1 MARSNVTL
9 AAPPARRPGLFSAPR
24 QDVLASLVVF
34 LIAIPL
40 SLGIALASG
49 APIMAGL
56 IAGIVGGLVTGVVA
70 GAPLQVTGP
79 AAGLTA
85 IVFGL
90 VEQFGDWRLVGAAIV
105 LGGLIQMALGAAR
118 IARLCLAVSPAV
130 VHGMLAG
137 IGITIALAQLHVV
150 LGGAP
155 ESHALKNL
163 QELPAQLR
171 DLHAPAA
178 FLGLATIAL
187 LLAWQWVPRPLSAVP
202 ASLVAVMTATGASL
216 LLGLDV
222 ERINLQG
229 GFSAGLQLAA
239 WPSAA
244 HWTAVLIGGVTVAA
258 VASVESLLCAVATDK
273 LHDGP
278 RANLDRELVGQGL
291 ANTISGL
298 LGGLPVTGVIV
309 RSSANINAGAKSQLS
324 AILHSVWILLFVL
337 LLGWGIEMIPLCV
350 LAGLLV
356 HVGMRLVDAHHIRT
370 LMTFRES
377 LIYLITVT
385 GVVVLGLLPGIG
397 VGLALAVVLLLK
409 RLSETNVQVEEDQGR
424 YHVRIGGSMTFVG
437 IPSLTTALERIPA
450 GSHVDVDLT
459 VDFMDHAAF
468 EALHAWRVSHE
479 RLGGTVDIDE
489 LHEHWYAN
497 AAKGTPHFDKSRLD
511 GLLGALRRRARKE
524 TSMAA
529 TATDGTEPLLQGAA
543 AFNATTSRDVRP
555 LLSHLADVGQTPQA
569 LFITC
574 ADSRI
579 VPADLVNADPG
590 DIFVLRNIGNI
601 VPSWT
606 QAPGGDDSVGSAI
619 EFAVDVLKVHSI
631 VVCGHS
637 ECGAMKALLGGHE
650 TLGGSLSR
658 WLSHGTSSLTR
669 HATMGMGKAPVHP
682 SATSPHNDLARTNVI
697 EQLDRLRTY
706 PSVARGLEAGT
717 LRLYGWYFDLKRA
730 KVTVWDQAAERFV
743 DAGAEVQALEPPVR
757 ATA

>member
-1 MARSNVTL
+1 MPNAIP
-9 AAPPARRPGLFSAPR
+9 AAPKAARTGLFAAPR
-24 QDVLASLVVF
+24 QDFLASLVVF

-56 IAGIVGGLVTGVVA
+56 IAGIVGGTVTGLVA

-85 IVFGL
+85 IIFGL
-90 VEQFGDWRLVGAAIV
+90 VEQFGDWKLVAAAV
-105 LGGLIQMALGAAR
+105 VVGGLIQLGLGASR
-118 IARLCLAVSPAV
+118 IARMCLAVSPAV

-155 ESHALKNL
+155 ESKAIKNL
-163 QELPAQLR
+163 IELPAQLME
-171 DLHAPAA
+171 LHAPAA

-187 LLAWQWVPRPLSAVP
+187 LLAWQWVPRPLSTIP
-202 ASLVAVMTATGASL
+202 ASLVAVMTATAASV

-229 GFSAGLQLAA
+229 GFASGLQWAA
-239 WPSAA
+239 WPAGA
-244 HWTAVLIGGVTVAA
+244 WTAVLVGGITIAA

-273 LHDGP
+273 LHTGP

-291 ANTISGL
+291 ANTLSGL

-309 RSSANINAGAKSQLS
+309 RSSANIQAGGQTQLS
-324 AILHSVWILLFVL
+324 AILHSVWILLFVVF
-337 LLGWGIEMIPLCV
+337 LGWGIEMIPLCV

-356 HVGMRLVDAHHIRT
+356 HVGIRLVDAHHIRR
-370 LMTFRES
+370 LVTFGEA
-377 LIYLITVT
+377 LVYFVTVT

-397 VGLALAVVLLLK
+397 VGLALAVVLLLR
-409 RLSETNVQVEEDQGR
+409 RLSRTLVEIEGTGGR

-437 IPSLTTALERIPA
+437 IPSLTAALETVPA
-450 GSHVDVDLT
+450 GSHVDVDLM

-468 EALHAWRVSHE
+468 EALHDWRVSHE
-479 RLGGTVDIDE
+479 RLGGKVDIDE
-489 LHEHWYAN
+489 LHEAWYAD
-497 AAKGTPHFDKSRLD
+497 AARGTPKFAKSRLD
-511 GLLGALRRRARKE
+511 GLIGALRRRARKE
-524 TSMAA
+524 PSMVNKSV
-529 TATDGTEPLLQGAA
+529 TAEMLMQGAA
-543 AFNATTSRDVRP
+543 AFNKTTSREVRP

-590 DIFVLRNIGNI
+590 DLFVLRNIGNI
-601 VPSWT
+601 VPTWSGL
-606 QAPGGDDSVGSAI
+606 AGDDDSVGSAL

-637 ECGAMKALLGGHE
+637 ECGAMKALVGGHE
-650 TLGGSLSR
+650 SLGGSLGR
-658 WLSHGTSSLTR
+658 WLSHGTSSMSR
-669 HATMGMGKAPVHP
+669 HASSPVHP
-682 SATSPHNDLARTNVI
+682 DGTTPHNALARTNVV
-697 EQLDRLRTY
+697 EQLERLKTY
-706 PSVARGLEAGT
+706 PSVQRALSSGN

-730 KVTVWDQAAERFV
+730 KVTVWDPAAGRFV
-743 DAGAEVQALEPPVR
+743 DAGEEIQSLEPSVSVP
-757 ATA
+757 A

>member
-1 MARSNVTL
+1 MPMPIDSPTS
-9 AAPPARRPGLFSAPR
+9 PAVRPGLFSAPR
-24 QDVLASLVVF
+24 QDVLASFVVF

-56 IAGIVGGLVTGVVA
+56 IAGIVGGLVAGLVG

-90 VEQFGDWRLVGAAIV
+90 VEQFGDWRLVAAAV
-105 LGGLIQMALGAAR
+105 VAGGLIQIGLGASR
-118 IARLCLAVSPAV
+118 IARQCLAVSPAV

-155 ESHALKNL
+155 ESHALKNVIA
-163 QELPAQLR
+163 LPAQIL

-202 ASLVAVMTATGASL
+202 ASLVAVITATGASVV
-216 LLGLDV
+216 LGLDV
-222 ERINLQG
+222 ERIDLQG
-229 GFSAGLQLAA
+229 GFGGGLQWAA
-239 WPSAA
+239 WPGAE
-244 HWTAVLIGGVTVAA
+244 HWVAVLVSGVTIAA

-273 LHDGP
+273 LHGGP
-278 RANLDRELVGQGL
+278 RANLDRELIGQGL
-291 ANTISGL
+291 ANTVSGA

-309 RSSANINAGAKSQLS
+309 RSSANIHAGAQTQLS

-337 LLGWGIEMIPLCV
+337 FLGFGIEMIPLCV

-356 HVGMRLVDAHHIRT
+356 HVGIRLVDAHHIRR
-370 LMTFRES
+370 LVTFGEA
-377 LIYLITVT
+377 IVYFVTVA
-385 GVVVLGLLPGIG
+385 GVVALGLLPGIAL
-397 VGLALAVVLLLK
+397 GLALAIVLLLR
-409 RLSETNVQVEEDQGR
+409 RLSHTDVQVEGADGK

-437 IPSLTTALERIPA
+437 IPKLTAALESVPPRT
-450 GSHVDVDLT
+450 HVDVDLMA
-459 VDFMDHAAF
+459 DFMDHAAF
-468 EALHAWRVSHE
+468 EALHDWRLSHE
-479 RLGGTVDIDE
+479 RLGGRVDIDE
-489 LHEHWYAN
+489 LHESWYAN
-497 AAKGTPHFDKSRLD
+497 AAKGTPQFAKSRLD
-511 GLLGALRRRARKE
+511 GLLGALRRRMRKDM
-524 TSMAA
+524 SMST
-529 TATDGTEPLLQGAA
+529 TASGEPLLQGAA
-543 AFNATTSRDVRP
+543 AFNATTSREVKP

-601 VPSWT
+601 VPAWT
-606 QAPGGDDSVGSAI
+606 GLAGSDDSVGSAI

-650 TLGGSLSR
+650 ALGGSLGR
-658 WLSHGTSSLTR
+658 WLSYGTSALTR
-669 HATMGMGKAPVHP
+669 YTQAPVQAQQP
-682 SATSPHNDLARTNVI
+682 STSPHNALGRTNVV
-697 EQLDRLRTY
+697 EQMERLRTY
-706 PSVARGLEAGT
+706 PSVQRALAAGA
-717 LRLYGWYFDLKRA
+717 LRLQGWFFDLKRA
-730 KVTVWDQAAERFV
+730 KVTVWDPATGTFI
-743 DAGAEVQALEPPVR
+743 DAGADVQTLTPPMR
-757 ATA
+757 ESA

>member
-1 MARSNVTL
+1 MTQSTAAL
-9 AAPPARRPGLFSAPR
+9 ASPQATRPGLFSAPR

-56 IAGIVGGLVTGVVA
+56 IAGIVGGLVTGLVA

-90 VEQFGDWRLVGAAIV
+90 VEQYADWRLVCAAVVI
-105 LGGLIQMALGAAR
+105 GGLVQIALGSAR

-137 IGITIALAQLHVV
+137 IGITIALAQLHII

-163 QELPAQLR
+163 LALPAQLGQ
-171 DLHAPAA
+171 LHAPAA
-178 FLGLATIAL
+178 FLGLATIAVL
-187 LLAWQWVPRPLSAVP
+187 LGWQWVPKPLSAVP
-202 ASLVAVMTATGASL
+202 ASLVAVLGATGASVVL
-216 LLGLDV
+216 NLPV
-222 ERINLQG
+222 ERIDLQG
-229 GFSAGLQLAA
+229 GFASGLQWAA
-239 WPSAA
+239 WPSADQ
-244 HWTAVLIGGVTVAA
+244 WMMVLGGGLTIAA

-273 LHDGP
+273 LHGGP
-278 RANLDRELVGQGL
+278 RANLDRELLGQGL
-291 ANTISGL
+291 ANTVSGL

-309 RSSANINAGAKSQLS
+309 RSSANIQAGAQTQLS
-324 AILHSVWILLFVL
+324 AMLHSVWILLFVL
-337 LLGWGIEMIPLCV
+337 FLGTGIEMIPLSV

-356 HVGMRLVDAHHIRT
+356 HVGIRLVDAHHIRK
-370 LMTFRES
+370 LMTFRQAMV
-377 LIYLITVT
+377 YVVTVG

-397 VGLALAVVLLLK
+397 LGLALAVAGLLL
-409 RLSETNVQVEEDQGR
+409 RLSKTNVEVEAADGR
-424 YHVRIGGSMTFVG
+424 YHVRINGSMTFVG
-437 IPSLTTALERIPA
+437 IPSLTAALEKIPA
-450 GSHVDVDLT
+450 GTHVDVDLM

-468 EALHAWRVSHE
+468 EALHSWRVSHE
-479 RLGGTVDIDE
+479 RIGGVVDIDE
-489 LHEHWYAN
+489 LHEAWYAN
-497 AAKGTPHFDKSRLD
+497 AAKGTPRFGKSRVD
-511 GLLGALRRRARKE
+511 GLLASLRRGRHRHHDQE
-524 TSMAA
+524 SLSVSTRSP
-529 TATDGTEPLLQGAA
+529 EPLLQGAA
-543 AFNATTSRDVRP
+543 AFNATSHEVKP

-590 DIFVLRNIGNI
+590 DLFVLRNIGNI
-601 VPSWT
+601 IPTWT
-606 QAPGGDDSVGSAI
+606 GAPGGDDSVGSAV

-631 VVCGHS
+631 VICGHS

-650 TLGGSLSR
+650 GLGGSLAR
-658 WLSHGTSSLTR
+658 WLAHGTSSLTR
-669 HATMGMGKAPVHP
+669 HAQEGGHHQST
-682 SATSPHNDLARTNVI
+682 TPHNDLARTNVV
-697 EQLDRLRTY
+697 EQLERLRTY
-706 PSVARGLEAGT
+706 PSVQRAMADRQ
-717 LRLYGWYFDLKRA
+717 LRLYGWFFDLKRA
-730 KVTVWDQAAERFV
+730 KVTVYDERAQRFV
-743 DAGAEVQALEPPVR
+743 DAGESVPSLDLPAR

>member
-1 MARSNVTL
+1 MPSTSP
-9 AAPPARRPGLFSAPR
+9 AASSAARPGLFAAPQ

-56 IAGIVGGLVTGVVA
+56 IAGIVGGIVTGLVA

-90 VEQFGDWRLVGAAIV
+90 VEDFGDWQLVAAAVV
-105 LGGLIQMALGAAR
+105 LGGVVQLALGAAR

-137 IGITIALAQLHVV
+137 IGITIAVAQLHVV

-155 ESHALKNL
+155 ESAALRNL
-163 QELPAQLR
+163 TELPAQLM

-202 ASLVAVMTATGASL
+202 ASLVAVMTATAASV

-229 GFSAGLQLAA
+229 GFASGLQLVA
-239 WPSAA
+239 WPSAE
-244 HWTAVLIGGVTVAA
+244 HWKAVLIGGITIAA

-273 LHDGP
+273 LHTGP
-278 RANLDRELVGQGL
+278 RANLDRELMGQGL
-291 ANTISGL
+291 ANTLSGL

-309 RSSANINAGAKSQLS
+309 RSSANINAGAKTQLS
-324 AILHSVWILLFVL
+324 AILHSIWILLFVL
-337 LLGWGIEMIPLCV
+337 FLGWGIEMIPLAV

-356 HVGMRLVDAHHIRT
+356 HVGIRLVDAHHIRK
-370 LMTFRES
+370 LVTFGEAFV
-377 LIYLITVT
+377 YLVTVT
-385 GVVVLGLLPGIG
+385 GVVVVGLLPGIG
-397 VGLALAVVLLLK
+397 IGLALAVVLLLR
-409 RLSETNVQVEEDQGR
+409 RLSSSQVQVEESSDGR

-437 IPSLTTALERIPA
+437 IPGLTAALQRVPA
-450 GSHVDVDLT
+450 GTRVDVDLM

-468 EALHAWRVSHE
+468 EALHDWRLGHE

-489 LHEHWYAN
+489 LHEAWYAN
-497 AAKGTPHFDKSRLD
+497 AAKGTPHFAKSRID
-511 GLLGALRRRARKE
+511 GLLGALRRRMRHE
-524 TSMAA
+524 TPLNRSTTRESML
-529 TATDGTEPLLQGAA
+529 EGAA
-543 AFNATTSRDVRP
+543 AFNATTSHDVKP

-574 ADSRI
+574 SDSRI

-601 VPSWT
+601 IPTWT
-606 QAPGGDDSVGSAI
+606 GATGDDQSVGAAI

-637 ECGAMKALLGGHE
+637 ECGAMKALLAGHE
-650 TLGGSLSR
+650 GLGGSLSR
-658 WLSHGTSSLTR
+658 WLSQGTSSLTR
-669 HATMGMGKAPVHP
+669 HAKAPTHP
-682 SATSPHNDLARTNVI
+682 SGTTPHNALARTNVV
-697 EQLDRLRTY
+697 EQMGRLQTY
-706 PSVARGLEAGT
+706 PSVQRAVAAGQ
-717 LRLYGWYFDLKRA
+717 LHVYGWYFDLKRA
-730 KVTVWDQAAERFV
+730 KVTVWDPEAGHFA
-743 DAGAEVQALEPPVR
+743 DATEKAQALEPVVR
-757 ATA
+757 VPA

>member
-1 MARSNVTL
+1 MTQSTATL
-9 AAPPARRPGLFSAPR
+9 ASPQATRPGLLSAPR

-56 IAGIVGGLVTGVVA
+56 IAGIVGGLITGLVA

-90 VEQFGDWRLVGAAIV
+90 VEQFGDWRLVCAAVVI
-105 LGGLIQMALGAAR
+105 GGLIQIVLGSAR

-137 IGITIALAQLHVV
+137 IGITIALAQLHII

-163 QELPAQLR
+163 LALPAQLA

-202 ASLVAVMTATGASL
+202 ASLVAVMTATGASVL
-216 LLGLDV
+216 LNLPV

-229 GFSAGLQLAA
+229 GFGSGLQWAA
-239 WPSAA
+239 WPGAEL
-244 HWTAVLIGGVTVAA
+244 WVAVLVGGVTIAA

-273 LHDGP
+273 LHTGP

-291 ANTISGL
+291 ANTVSGL

-309 RSSANINAGAKSQLS
+309 RSSANIQAGAQTQLS
-324 AILHSVWILLFVL
+324 AMLHSVWILLFVVF
-337 LLGWGIEMIPLCV
+337 LGWGIELIPLCV

-356 HVGMRLVDAHHIRT
+356 HVGIRLVDAHHIRQ
-370 LMTFRES
+370 LMTFREA
-377 LIYLITVT
+377 LVYTVT
-385 GVVVLGLLPGIG
+385 VAGVVGLGLLPGIG
-397 VGLALAVVLLLK
+397 LGLALAVAALLL
-409 RLSETNVQVEEDQGR
+409 RLSKTNVEVEGADGR
-424 YHVRIGGSMTFVG
+424 YHVRINGSMTFVG
-437 IPSLTTALERIPA
+437 IPSLSAALEKVPTGA
-450 GSHVDVDLT
+450 HVDIDLM

-468 EALHAWRVSHE
+468 EALHSWRVTHE
-479 RLGGTVDIDE
+479 RLGGSVDIDE
-489 LHEHWYAN
+489 LHEAWYAN
-497 AAKGTPHFDKSRLD
+497 AAKGTPRFGKSRID
-511 GLLGALRRRARKE
+511 GLLSALRRRRQRKE
-524 TSMAA
+524 Q
-529 TATDGTEPLLQGAA
+529 DEVVVGTRSPEPLLQGAA
-543 AFNATTSRDVRP
+543 AFNATTSHDVRP

-590 DIFVLRNIGNI
+590 DLFVLRNIGNI
-601 VPSWT
+601 VPTFST
-606 QAPGGDDSVGSAI
+606 APGADDSVGSAL
-619 EFAVDVLKVHSI
+619 EFAVNVLKVHSI

-650 TLGGSLSR
+650 SLGGSLSR

-669 HATMGMGKAPVHP
+669 HAQEGAAHP
-682 SATSPHNDLARTNVI
+682 STSPHNDLARSNVV
-697 EQLDRLRTY
+697 EQLERLRTY
-706 PSVARGLEAGT
+706 PAVQQAIAERGLQ
-717 LRLYGWYFDLKRA
+717 LHGWFFDLKRA
-730 KVTVWDQAAERFV
+730 KVTVYDRDLRRFV
-743 DAGAEVQALEPPVR
+743 DAGEQAQSLPAPVR
-757 ATA
+757 VSA

>member
-1 MARSNVTL
+1 MPMPNASPTPTQVV
-9 AAPPARRPGLFSAPR
+9 RPGLFSAPR

-56 IAGIVGGLVTGVVA
+56 IAGIVGGLVTGLIA

-90 VEQFGDWRLVGAAIV
+90 VEQFGDWRLVAAAVVVGGVIQIV
-105 LGGLIQMALGAAR
+105 LGVSR

-137 IGITIALAQLHVV
+137 IGITIALAQLHIV

-155 ESHALKNL
+155 ESQAIKNIL
-163 QELPAQLR
+163 ALPAQVM

-187 LLAWQWVPRPLSAVP
+187 LLAWQWVPRPFSAVP
-202 ASLVAVMTATGASL
+202 ASLVAVMTATGASV

-222 ERINLQG
+222 ERIDLKG
-229 GFSAGLQLAA
+229 GFASGLQFAA
-239 WPSAA
+239 WPAGQLM
-244 HWTAVLIGGVTVAA
+244 AVVIGGITIAA

-273 LHDGP
+273 LHTGP

-291 ANTISGL
+291 ANTLSGF

-309 RSSANINAGAKSQLS
+309 RSSANIHAGAQTQLS

-337 LLGWGIEMIPLCV
+337 FLGVGIEMIPLCV

-356 HVGMRLVDAHHIRT
+356 HVGIRLVDAHHIRR
-370 LMTFRES
+370 LVTFGEAM
-377 LIYLITVT
+377 IYFVTVT

-397 VGLALAVVLLLK
+397 VGLALALALLLR
-409 RLSETNVQVEEDQGR
+409 RLSHTNVQVEGADGR
-424 YHVRIGGSMTFVG
+424 YHVRIGGSMAFVG
-437 IPSLTTALERIPA
+437 IPRLTAALERIPPRA
-450 GSHVDVDLT
+450 HVDIDLM

-468 EALHAWRVSHE
+468 ETLHDWRVGHE
-479 RLGGTVDIDE
+479 RLGGRVDIDE
-489 LHEHWYAN
+489 LHEAWYAN
-497 AAKGTPHFDKSRLD
+497 AAKGTPQFAKSRID
-511 GLLGALRRRARKE
+511 GLLGALRRRTRKE
-524 TSMAA
+524 SRESSGA
-529 TATDGTEPLLQGAA
+529 TGGPLLQGAA
-543 AFNATTSRDVRP
+543 AFNATTSREVKP

-590 DIFVLRNIGNI
+590 DLFVLRNIGNI
-601 VPSWT
+601 IPTWT
-606 QAPGGDDSVGSAI
+606 GVAGSDDSVGSAI

-631 VVCGHS
+631 VICGHS

-650 TLGGSLSR
+650 ALGGSLSR
-658 WLSHGTSSLTR
+658 WLSHGTSALDR
-669 HATMGMGKAPVHP
+669 HAHAPAQTQPP
-682 SATSPHNDLARTNVI
+682 STTPHNALARTNVV
-697 EQLDRLRTY
+697 EQVERLLTY
-706 PSVARGLEAGT
+706 PSVQRAVAAGE
-717 LRLYGWYFDLKRA
+717 LRLHGWFFDLKRA
-730 KVTVWDQAAERFV
+730 KITVWDQATESFV
-743 DAGAEVQALEPPVR
+743 DAGEGVQTLEPPMRVP
-757 ATA
+757 A

>member
-1 MARSNVTL
+1 MPTPHS
-9 AAPPARRPGLFSAPR
+9 AAPQPVSGPGLFGAPR
-24 QDVLASLVVF
+24 QDILASLVVF

-56 IAGIVGGLVTGVVA
+56 IAGIVGGIITGFIA

-85 IVFGL
+85 IVFGM
-90 VEQFGDWRLVGAAIV
+90 VEQFGDWRLVASAVV
-105 LGGLIQMALGAAR
+105 LGGVIQIALGGAR

-137 IGITIALAQLHVV
+137 IGVTIALAQLHVV

-155 ESHALKNL
+155 ESQALKNFL
-163 QELPAQLR
+163 ALPGQLVV
-171 DLHAPAA
+171 LHAPAA

-187 LLAWQWVPRPLSAVP
+187 LLAWRWVPRPLSLVP
-202 ASLVAVMTATGASL
+202 ASLVAVMTATGASV

-229 GFSAGLQLAA
+229 GFANGFQFAL
-239 WPSAA
+239 WPGAQ
-244 HWTAVLIGGVTVAA
+244 HLTAVLIGGITIAA

-273 LHDGP
+273 LHTGP

-291 ANTISGL
+291 ANTVSGL

-309 RSSANINAGAKSQLS
+309 RSSANINAGARTQLS

-337 LLGWGIEMIPLCV
+337 FLGWGIEMIPLCV

-356 HVGMRLVDAHHIRT
+356 HVGIRLVDAHHIRR
-370 LMTFRES
+370 LVTFGEAFV
-377 LIYLITVT
+377 YAVTVA

-397 VGLALAVVLLLK
+397 LGLALAVVLLLR
-409 RLSETNVQVEEDQGR
+409 RLSQTKVQVEGAEGR

-437 IPSLTTALERIPA
+437 IPSLTAALETIPPRA
-450 GSHVDVDLT
+450 HVDVDLM

-468 EALHAWRVSHE
+468 EALHDWRVGHE
-479 RLGGTVDIDE
+479 RMGGRVDIDE
-489 LHEHWYAN
+489 LHEAWYAD
-497 AAKGTPHFDKSRLD
+497 AAKGAPHYAKSRLD
-511 GLLGALRRRARKE
+511 SLLGALRRRSRKE
-524 TSMAA
+524 TSLVAPG
-529 TATDGTEPLLQGAA
+529 DGSEPLIQGAA

-590 DIFVLRNIGNI
+590 DIFVLRNIGNL
-601 VPSWT
+601 VPEWT
-606 QAPGGDDSVGSAI
+606 ERPDDYSVGAAV
-619 EFAVDVLKVHSI
+619 EYAVDVLNIHSI

-637 ECGAMKALLGGHE
+637 ECGAMKALIGGHE
-650 TLGGSLSR
+650 SLGGSLSR
-658 WLSHGTSSLTR
+658 WLSNGMSSMSRHGV
-669 HATMGMGKAPVHP
+669 APVHP
-682 SATSPHNDLARTNVI
+682 NGTTPHNALARTNVV
-697 EQLDRLRTY
+697 EQMDRLLTY
-706 PSVARGLEAGT
+706 PSVQRALANRS

-730 KVTVWDQAAERFV
+730 KVTVWDQDLGQFV
-743 DAGAEVQALEPPVR
+743 DAGIQSPALEAASR
-757 ATA
+757 ASA

>member
-1 MARSNVTL
+1 MPMPNAASAPPPSDRTGMF
-9 AAPPARRPGLFSAPR
+9 AAPSHDL
-24 QDVLASLVVF
+24 LASLVVF

-56 IAGIVGGLVTGVVA
+56 IAGIVGGIVTGLVA

-90 VEQFGDWRLVGAAIV
+90 VEQFGDWRLVAAAVV
-105 LGGLIQMALGAAR
+105 LGGLIQVVLGWAR

-137 IGITIALAQLHVV
+137 IGITIAAAQLHVI

-155 ESHALKNL
+155 ESHAVKNFM
-163 QELPAQLR
+163 ELPAQLM

-202 ASLVAVMTATGASL
+202 ASLVAVLTATAASVVL
-216 LLGLDV
+216 QLDV

-229 GFSAGLQLAA
+229 GFGGGLQWAI
-239 WPSAA
+239 WPSGE
-244 HWTAVLIGGVTVAA
+244 HWGAVLIGGITIAA

-273 LHDGP
+273 LHTGP

-291 ANTISGL
+291 ANTVSGL

-309 RSSANINAGAKSQLS
+309 RSSANIQAGARTQLS
-324 AILHSVWILLFVL
+324 AILHSLWILLFVVF
-337 LLGWGIEMIPLCV
+337 LGWGIEMIPLSV

-356 HVGMRLVDAHHIRT
+356 HVGIRLVDAHHIRR
-370 LMTFRES
+370 LVTFGEA
-377 LIYLITVT
+377 LIYLVTVT
-385 GVVVLGLLPGIG
+385 GVVILGLLPGIG
-397 VGLALAVVLLLK
+397 VGLALAVVLLLR
-409 RLSETNVQVEEDQGR
+409 RLSTTNVQIEGGEGR
-424 YHVRIGGSMTFVG
+424 HHVRIGGSMTFVG
-437 IPSLTTALERIPA
+437 IPSLTAALQQLPK
-450 GSHVDVDLT
+450 GSHVDVDLM

-468 EALHAWRVSHE
+468 EALHDWRVGHE
-479 RLGGTVDIDE
+479 RMGGTVDIDE
-489 LHEHWYAN
+489 LHEAWYAN
-497 AAKGTPHFDKSRLD
+497 AAKGTPRFVKSRLD

-524 TSMAA
+524 TSLAA
-529 TATDGTEPLLQGAA
+529 SSDAGVEPLLQGAA
-543 AFNATTSRDVRP
+543 AFNATTSRDVKP

-579 VPADLVNADPG
+579 VPADLVNGDPG

-601 VPSWT
+601 VPTWT
-606 QAPGGDDSVGSAI
+606 TAPGADDSVGSAV
-619 EFAVDVLKVHSI
+619 EYAVDVLRVHSI

-637 ECGAMKALLGGHE
+637 ECGAMKALLGGHDA
-650 TLGGSLSR
+650 LGGSLAR
-658 WLSHGTSSLTR
+658 WLSHGTTSLDKHGQTPE
-669 HATMGMGKAPVHP
+669 TPG
-682 SATSPHNDLARTNVI
+682 STPHNVLARINVV
-697 EQLDRLRTY
+697 EQLGRLGSY
-706 PSVARGLEAGT
+706 PSVQQAVAEGR

-730 KVTVWDQAAERFV
+730 KVTVWDPGANQFV
-743 DAGAEVQALEPPVR
+743 DAGAEARTLDAPSIRVPA
-757 ATA
+757 

>member
-1 MARSNVTL
+1 MPMPNASPSPSRVV
-9 AAPPARRPGLFSAPR
+9 RPGLFSAPR

-56 IAGIVGGLVTGVVA
+56 IAGIVGGLVAGMIA

-90 VEQFGDWRLVGAAIV
+90 VEQFGDWRLVAAAV
-105 LGGLIQMALGAAR
+105 VVGGVIQMALGVSR

-137 IGITIALAQLHVV
+137 IGITIALAQLHIV

-155 ESHALKNL
+155 ESQAVKNVL
-163 QELPAQLR
+163 ALPAQIM

-202 ASLVAVMTATGASL
+202 ASLVAVMTATGASV

-222 ERINLQG
+222 ERIDLKG
-229 GFSAGLQLAA
+229 GFASGLQFAA
-239 WPSAA
+239 WPGAS
-244 HWTAVLIGGVTVAA
+244 WMAVLLGGITIAA

-273 LHDGP
+273 LHTGP
-278 RANLDRELVGQGL
+278 RANLDRELIGQGL
-291 ANTISGL
+291 ANTVSGL

-309 RSSANINAGAKSQLS
+309 RSSANIHAGAQTQLS

-337 LLGWGIEMIPLCV
+337 FLGVGIEMIPLCV

-356 HVGMRLVDAHHIRT
+356 HVGIRLVDAHHIRR
-370 LMTFRES
+370 LLTFGEAFV
-377 LIYLITVT
+377 YFVTVT

-397 VGLALAVVLLLK
+397 IGLALALVLLLR
-409 RLSETNVQVEEDQGR
+409 RLSKTNVQVEGADGR

-437 IPSLTTALERIPA
+437 LPKLTAALERIPPRA
-450 GSHVDVDLT
+450 HVDVDLM

-468 EALHAWRVSHE
+468 ETLHDWRVSHE
-479 RLGGTVDIDE
+479 RLGGRVDIDE
-489 LHEHWYAN
+489 LHEAWYAN
-497 AAKGTPHFDKSRLD
+497 AAKGTPQFAKSRLD
-511 GLLGALRRRARKE
+511 GLLGALRRRNRKE
-524 TSMAA
+524 ASQGIA
-529 TATDGTEPLLQGAA
+529 GSSSELLLQGAA
-543 AFNATTSRDVRP
+543 AFNATTSRDVKP
-555 LLSHLADVGQTPQA
+555 LLNHLADVGQTPQA

-590 DIFVLRNIGNI
+590 DLFVLRNIGNI
-601 VPSWT
+601 IPAWT
-606 QAPGGDDSVGSAI
+606 GAAGSDDSVGSAI
-619 EFAVDVLKVHSI
+619 EFAVDGLKVHSI
-631 VVCGHS
+631 VICGHS

-658 WLSHGTSSLTR
+658 WLSHGKSALDR
-669 HATMGMGKAPVHP
+669 HAHAPAQTQPP
-682 SATSPHNDLARTNVI
+682 STTPHNALARTNVVEQI
-697 EQLDRLRTY
+697 ERLQTY
-706 PSVARGLEAGT
+706 PSVQRAMAAGQ
-717 LRLYGWYFDLKRA
+717 LRLYGWFFDLKRA
-730 KVTVWDQAAERFV
+730 KITVWDPATGSFV
-743 DAGAEVQALEPPVR
+743 DAGEGGHSLEAPMRVP
-757 ATA
+757 A

>member
-1 MARSNVTL
+1 M
-9 AAPPARRPGLFSAPR
+9 
-24 QDVLASLVVF
+24 LASLVVF

-56 IAGIVGGLVTGVVA
+56 IAGIVGGLVTGLVA

-85 IVFGL
+85 IVFGM
-90 VEQFGDWRLVGAAIV
+90 VEQFADWRLVASAVV
-105 LGGLIQMALGAAR
+105 LGGVIQIALGASR

-137 IGITIALAQLHVV
+137 IGITIALAQLHII

-155 ESHALKNL
+155 ESQALKNL
-163 QELPAQLR
+163 LALPAQVM

-202 ASLVAVMTATGASL
+202 ASLVAVMTATGASV

-222 ERINLQG
+222 ERIDLKG
-229 GFSAGLQLAA
+229 GFGSGLQFAA
-239 WPSAA
+239 WPGAE
-244 HWTAVLIGGVTVAA
+244 HWMAVVMGGITIAA

-273 LHDGP
+273 LHTGP

-291 ANTISGL
+291 SNTLSGV

-309 RSSANINAGAKSQLS
+309 RSSANIQAGAQTQLS
-324 AILHSVWILLFVL
+324 AILHSVWILLFVVF
-337 LLGWGIEMIPLCV
+337 LGVGIEMIPLCV

-356 HVGMRLVDAHHIRT
+356 HVGIRLVDAHHIRR
-370 LMTFRES
+370 LVTFGEA
-377 LIYLITVT
+377 IVYLVTVT

-397 VGLALAVVLLLK
+397 LGVSLALVLLLR
-409 RLSETNVQVEEDQGR
+409 RLSHTNVQVEGADGR

-437 IPSLTTALERIPA
+437 IPKLTAALERIPPRT
-450 GSHVDVDLT
+450 HVDIDLM

-468 EALHAWRVSHE
+468 ETLHDWRLSHE
-479 RLGGTVDIDE
+479 RLGGRVDIDE
-489 LHEHWYAN
+489 LHEAWYAN
-497 AAKGTPHFDKSRLD
+497 AAKGTPQFAKSRLD
-511 GLLGALRRRARKE
+511 GLLGALRRRTRKE
-524 TSMAA
+524 TSMST
-529 TATDGTEPLLQGAA
+529 TASSSEPLLQGAA
-543 AFNATTSRDVRP
+543 AFNATTSREVKP
-555 LLSHLADVGQTPQA
+555 LLNHLADVGQTPQA

-601 VPSWT
+601 VPTWT
-606 QAPGGDDSVGSAI
+606 GVAGSDDSVGSGI
-619 EFAVDVLKVHSI
+619 EFAVDVLKVHTI

-650 TLGGSLSR
+650 ALGGSLSR
-658 WLSHGTSSLTR
+658 WLAHGTSALDR
-669 HATMGMGKAPVHP
+669 HAQAPVAAQP
-682 SATSPHNDLARTNVI
+682 PPTTPHNALARTNVV
-697 EQLDRLRTY
+697 EQVERLQTY
-706 PSVARGLEAGT
+706 PSVQRAIAAGE
-717 LRLYGWYFDLKRA
+717 LRLYGWFFDLKRA
-730 KVTVWDQAAERFV
+730 KVTVWNQATGTFV
-743 DAGAEVQALEPPVR
+743 DAGEDVKTLEPPMRVP
-757 ATA
+757 A

>member
-1 MARSNVTL
+1 MHTATTAVTS
-9 AAPPARRPGLFSAPR
+9 AGRPGPFSAPR

-34 LIAIPL
+34 LIAVPL

-56 IAGIVGGLVTGVVA
+56 VAGIVGGIVTGLVA

-90 VEQFGDWRLVGAAIV
+90 VEQFGDWRLVCAAV
-105 LGGLIQMALGAAR
+105 VVGGLVQVALGAAR

-137 IGITIALAQLHVV
+137 IGITIALAQLHII

-163 QELPAQLR
+163 MALPAQLMT
-171 DLHAPAA
+171 LHAPAA

-187 LLAWQWVPRPLSAVP
+187 LLAWQWVPKPLSAVP
-202 ASLVAVMTATGASL
+202 ASLVAVMVATGASVV
-216 LLGLDV
+216 LGLDV

-229 GFSAGLQLAA
+229 GFSSGLQLAA
-239 WPSAA
+239 WPSADL
-244 HWTAVLIGGVTVAA
+244 WTAVLVGGITIAA

-273 LHDGP
+273 LHTGP

-291 ANTISGL
+291 ANTLSGL

-309 RSSANINAGAKSQLS
+309 RSSANIHAGAQTQLS
-324 AILHSVWILLFVL
+324 SILHSIWILLFVVFV
-337 LLGWGIEMIPLCV
+337 GWGIELIPLSV

-356 HVGMRLVDAHHIRT
+356 HVGIRLVDAHHIRQ
-370 LMTFRES
+370 LVTFREA
-377 LIYLITVT
+377 LIYAVTVA
-385 GVVVLGLLPGIG
+385 GVVGVGLLPGIG
-397 VGLALAVVLLLK
+397 IGLALAIIALLK
-409 RLSETNVQVEEDQGR
+409 KLSETNVAIDGTDGR
-424 YHVRIGGSMTFVG
+424 YHVRIGGSLTFVG
-437 IPSLTTALERIPA
+437 IPSLTAALEKVPA
-450 GSHVDVDLT
+450 GAHVDVDLM

-468 EALHAWRVSHE
+468 EALHNWRLTHE

-489 LHEHWYAN
+489 LHEAWYAN
-497 AAKGTPHFDKSRLD
+497 AAKGTPRFGKSRLD

-524 TSMAA
+524 TSMAT
-529 TATDGTEPLLQGAA
+529 TAQVTEPLLQGAA
-543 AFNATTSRDVRP
+543 TFNATTSRDVKP

-601 VPSWT
+601 VPTWSA
-606 QAPGGDDSVGSAI
+606 APGADDSVGSAV

-637 ECGAMKALLGGHE
+637 ECGAMKALLSGHE
-650 TLGGSLSR
+650 QLGGSLSR
-658 WLSHGTSSLTR
+658 WLAHGTSSLTR
-669 HATMGMGKAPVHP
+669 HAQEGPHAR
-682 SATSPHNDLARTNVI
+682 SSSPHNDLARSNVV
-697 EQLDRLRTY
+697 EQLDRLRAY
-706 PSVARGLEAGT
+706 PSVQRALEAGQ
-717 LRLYGWYFDLKRA
+717 LRMYGWFFDLKRA
-730 KVTVWDQAAERFV
+730 KVTVWDPAAGRFV
-743 DAGAEVQALEPPVR
+743 DAGEHAQTLEPPVQVP
-757 ATA
+757 A